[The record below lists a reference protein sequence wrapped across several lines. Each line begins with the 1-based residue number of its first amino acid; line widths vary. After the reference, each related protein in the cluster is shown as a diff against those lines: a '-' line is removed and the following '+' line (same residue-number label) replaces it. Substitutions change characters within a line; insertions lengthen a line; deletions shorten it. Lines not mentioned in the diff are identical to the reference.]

1 MKKNKVLMT
10 LSLLIRPIFEK
21 FIDYN
26 VKRNSRYI
34 NNIRNKKIESR
45 GILFEAYHGI
55 NFTGNAYALFKYIV
69 ENSLNYKCYLVIRNI
84 DDPMIKWIKTKYP
97 EKNIE
102 IVKYQSKK
110 YLKVLAT
117 VKYLVNDTTFLPYF
131 NKRKEQIYINTWHGT
146 PLKKL
151 GNDIEQSYFSEN
163 KNVQKNL
170 IASDKLALPNEFTA
184 KKLIGSNDLTG
195 ILNSEIS
202 ITGNARMDLT
212 INSNKE
218 EIYNKY
224 NLNNKKKLVLYA
236 PTYKTKCNHKVND
249 YILELIN
256 ERNEIQNQ
264 LGNDYVVYIKTHYLI
279 TQNEVSHHLND
290 YFIPNWYDAN
300 ELLSVIDIL
309 ITDYSSIFFDFLPLQ
324 KPIYFYMKDKE
335 DYTFERGLYF
345 EIEELPGSVS
355 YNMKDLLENLN
366 IPITDYLNSYKINI
380 ENFINKYCRY
390 DDGNSSYR
398 TLNFMLGN
406 IYGDK
411 RYKSNKKVI
420 VFYGGGFYNNGIT
433 NSLINMSKAFDYDK
447 YEFVIVENNK
457 IFKDKL
463 NNIKRLD
470 SRVHLITLF
479 TDINRNLRDTL
490 ELNMFN
496 RQGFN
501 SKYISEKRIIKLFR
515 EYSDQLLGNLH
526 PEVMIDYSG
535 YNKLFT
541 ALFAFTIAKKNVIFL
556 HNDMQEEFNKLIDGR
571 YKHRWNL
578 KVIFS
583 LYDQFTKIVSVSNS
597 TNKANIINLKQYIKE
612 PKNKMISIS
621 NIIDGDNIIKNAAL
635 GYGKAS
641 TKIISDDGIEKNVL
655 KDKSDSDI
663 SFKCIISPNEDD
675 INFITLAR
683 LSPEKNQQNLIKA
696 FKEIVNI
703 NRNCKLFIL
712 GEGPL
717 YEKLNKLIRN
727 LNLENNVYLLG
738 FISNPYMFLDRC
750 DCFILTSNYEGQGI
764 SILEAQILNK
774 PIIGTNVNGIK
785 SVVNEDSGILVE
797 NNISSIVEGM
807 KAYLKG
813 NIPSIKF
820 DYKDYNEQILLKI
833 EKEIL

>member
-1 MKKNKVLMT
+1 ML
-10 LSLLIRPIFEK
+10 EH
-21 FIDYN
+21 FIDSN
-26 VKRNSRYI
+26 LKRNSYYI
-34 NNIRNKKIESR
+34 KCIRNKKVESR
-45 GILFEAYHGI
+45 EILFEAYHGI

-84 DDPMIKWIKTKYP
+84 DDPMIKWINTKYP

-117 VKYLVNDTTFLPYF
+117 AKYLVNDTTFLPYF

-151 GNDIEQSYFSEN
+151 GNDIEHSYFSEN

-170 IASDKLALPNEFTA
+170 ITSDKLAMPNEFTA

-202 ITGNARMDLT
+202 FTGNARMDLT

-218 EIYNKY
+218 EIYDKY
-224 NLNNKKKLVLYA
+224 NLNNNKKLVLYA
-236 PTYKTKCNHKVND
+236 PTYKDKYNHKIND

-264 LGNDYVVYIKTHYLI
+264 LGDNYIVYIKTHYLI
-279 TQNEVSHHLND
+279 TQNEEMYNLNN

-300 ELLSVIDIL
+300 ELLSVVDIL

-335 DYTFERGLYF
+335 DYTFERGLYI
-345 EIEELPGSVS
+345 EIDELPGSIS
-355 YNMKDLLENLN
+355 YNMKDLLKNLS

-380 ENFINKYCRY
+380 ENFISKYCKY
-390 DDGNSSYR
+390 DDGNSSFR
-398 TLNFMLGN
+398 TVNFMLGN
-406 IYGDK
+406 IYGNK

-433 NSLINMSKAFDYDK
+433 NSLINMSKVFDYDK

-457 IFKDKL
+457 IFTDKL

-479 TDINRNLRDTL
+479 TDINKNLRDTL

-496 RQGFN
+496 RQGFD
-501 SKYISEKRIIKLFR
+501 SKYISKKRIIKLFR
-515 EYSDQLLGNLH
+515 EYSDQVLGNLN

-541 ALFAFTIAKKNVIFL
+541 ALFAFTIAKKNAIFL
-556 HNDMQEEFNKLIDGR
+556 HNDMHEEFNKLIDGR

-583 LYDQFTKIVSVSNS
+583 LYNQFTKIVSVSDS
-597 TNKANIINLKQYIKE
+597 TNKANIINLKQYIKSPE
-612 PKNKMISIS
+612 NKMISIS
-621 NIIDGDNIIKNAAL
+621 NIIDGDNIIKQAAL
-635 GYGKAS
+635 GYGRANI
-641 TKIISDDGIEKNVL
+641 KIISDDGVEKNYL
-655 KDKSDSDI
+655 KDMSYGDI
-663 SFKCIISPNEDD
+663 SFRCIPAPNKND

-696 FKEIVNI
+696 FKDIVNI

-712 GEGPL
+712 GDGPL
-717 YEKLNKLIRN
+717 YGNLKKLIRN
-727 LNLENNVYLLG
+727 LNLENHVYLLG
-738 FISNPYMFLDRC
+738 FINNPYMLLDRC
-750 DCFILTSNYEGQGI
+750 DCFILPSNYEGQGM
-764 SILEAQILNK
+764 SILEAQILKK
-774 PIIGTNVNGIK
+774 PVIGTNVNGIK

-807 KAYLKG
+807 RAYLKG